1 MSGSTVM
8 NKLIHVLKTRQ
19 GLTYLPELVS
29 FVINLRSL
37 GTQKEKLRI
46 ICLLVH
52 AFFFQMKLIF
62 IKDATVFFKKRIAEE
77 KR

>member
-19 GLTYLPELVS
+19 GLMNLPELVS

-46 ICLLVH
+46 ICLLVY
-52 AFFFQMKLIF
+52 AFFSN
-62 IKDATVFFKKRIAEE
+62 
-77 KR
+77 